1 MTNHI
6 FPACEAMTSPTRA
19 DRDLCVNALCSSS
32 EIALILRAV
41 VEAVCIPPCYSGMHG
56 RAKIVVA
63 RRYSL
68 AWQPPLCC
76 RLRAKRK
83 TAHQDITAL
92 AIELQL
98 PQPDITVLAMCRLRR
113 TRPRWGCPVRY

>member
-1 MTNHI
+1 MDAGAAI
-6 FPACEAMTSPTRA
+6 VPAPMPGANQR
-19 DRDLCVNALCSSS
+19 
-32 EIALILRAV
+32 IALQDA
-41 VEAVCIPPCYSGMHG
+41 
-56 RAKIVVA
+56 
-63 RRYSL
+63 
-68 AWQPPLCC
+68 CC

-113 TRPRWGCPVRY
+113 TRPRWGCPVRYRYYELTPAEAECERAHT